1 MSDLN
6 NVKVILFDLDG
17 TLIDSVPQLYLA
29 VQAALKSNQLS
40 AVSMEQVRDWIGN
53 GADVLLKRA
62 ICQQYHLD

>member
-53 GADVLLKRA
+53 GGM
-62 ICQQYHLD
+62 YY

>member
-53 GADVLLKRA
+53 GRM
-62 ICQQYHLD
+62 YY